1 MVEFSIEREEK
12 LGWIFPFLQRY
23 FLIRLSHYA
32 ATTFHGLRTLQL
44 HLPSRHGGCNLAP
57 TIIQTR
63 PPIGRTRRIIPE
75 T

>member
-32 ATTFHGLRTLQL
+32 ATTFHGLRTLCNYTY
-44 HLPSRHGGCNLAP
+44 PPDTVVAISR
-57 TIIQTR
+57 QR
-63 PPIGRTRRIIPE
+63 
-75 T
+75 